1 MNQNKDMQ
9 YHLSTR
15 QIETVVEKAAH
26 FLFDYCRRHEK
37 HYMVTGVSGGLDSA
51 VVLALAGRACEMADK
66 EGFRLYSIG
75 LLLPCHSDPVHA
87 ELGRLAIDRFSAKEL
102 LIELDEVFTFIEESV
117 TNKTDDRIRAI
128 LSETGAEKELSG
140 FSWSR
145 RVAQGNIKARLRML
159 CGTYHVARMVDGL
172 VLSTDNYSELL
183 MGFWTINGDVGDLG
197 AIQYILKGLELYDI
211 ARFLEVPEAILNA
224 APTDG
229 LGISEGGDE
238 AQLGADYE
246 TVDKIMVTLLQKGF
260 DPDGP
265 LAQLDNPAPV
275 AGVEADL
282 IFSLAQRTL
291 KAAHKRA
298 GCRGISRKE
307 LGLPPLSKIK
317 V

>member
-1 MNQNKDMQ
+1 MKYQ
-9 YHLSTR
+9 LSPQ
-15 QIETVVEKAAH
+15 QIDAAVDKAAR
-26 FLFDYCRRHEK
+26 FLFDYCRQYSK

-51 VVLALAGRACEMADK
+51 VVLALAGRACEMAEK
-66 EGFRLYSIG
+66 EGFRLNSVG
-75 LLLPCHSDPVHA
+75 LLLPCHSDPAHA
-87 ELGRLAIDRFSAKEL
+87 ELGRLAINRFSAKEL
-102 LIELDEVFTFIEESV
+102 VVELDEVFTFVEESV
-117 TNKTDDRIRAI
+117 IKQTDARIKT
-128 LSETGAEKELSG
+128 LLQETGGEKALTG
-140 FSWSR
+140 FPWSK

-211 ARFLEVPEAILNA
+211 ARFLDVPEAILNA

-246 TVDKIMVTLLQKGF
+246 TVDKVMITLLQNGF
-260 DPDGP
+260 NPDGSP
-265 LAQLDNPAPV
+265 AQLNNPIPV

-282 IFSLAQRTL
+282 VFNLAQKTL

-298 GCRGISRKE
+298 GCRGISREK
-307 LGLPPLSKIK
+307 LGLPRLVEIK
-317 V
+317 VR